1 MVAMTTHLFIGRSE
15 RDNDRDD
22 PVAAKKLNIRTD
34 VKCDLGPSHCYSVFF
49 RLAAAYPINRSVG
62 SATSKI
68 PILFGIYLIF
78 EPSNSLIVTI
88 SGDENDTSTEYT
100 WPIEI
105 VREVEINELTT
116 MYCRSSV
123 TYCKDSARGAR
134 IMSTDAPTA
143 MKTQKGSLYAARSK
157 QSNCPSIPI
166 ETNDAGAK
174 SIKATQANIED
185 FGIDAT
191 VLGFSVDL
199 FIERNNGSDPSGCGE
214 RHCFQKAI

>member
-1 MVAMTTHLFIGRSE
+1 M
-15 RDNDRDD
+15 
-22 PVAAKKLNIRTD
+22 
-34 VKCDLGPSHCYSVFF
+34 FF

-174 SIKATQANIED
+174 SIKATQTNIED
-185 FGIDAT
+185 FEIDAT
-191 VLGFSVDL
+191 VLVFSFDL
-199 FIERNNGSDPSGCGE
+199 FIERNNGRDNPS
-214 RHCFQKAI
+214 RSK